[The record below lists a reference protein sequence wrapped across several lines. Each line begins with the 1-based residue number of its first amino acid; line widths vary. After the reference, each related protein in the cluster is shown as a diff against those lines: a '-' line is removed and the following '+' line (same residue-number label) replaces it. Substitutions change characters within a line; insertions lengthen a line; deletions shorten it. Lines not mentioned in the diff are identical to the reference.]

1 MVPMSDLGHSN
12 IYLPLHT
19 NLKEYNRYTLAT
31 KHNLV
36 LKDYSKPSSHLLS
49 SKRDKHFSK
58 PTDLLFIPN
67 IGYTTIMSV

>member
-1 MVPMSDLGHSN
+1 MSDLGHSN

-19 NLKEYNRYTLAT
+19 NLMEYNRYTLAT

-49 SKRDKHFSK
+49 SVTK
-58 PTDLLFIPN
+58 
-67 IGYTTIMSV
+67 

>member
-1 MVPMSDLGHSN
+1 MSDLGHSN

-36 LKDYSKPSSHLLS
+36 LKNYSKPSSHLLS
-49 SKRDKHFSK
+49 SKRDKQKINQQYNATPSISASFRH
-58 PTDLLFIPN
+58 
-67 IGYTTIMSV
+67 